1 MYGYDY
7 YPNNSITETVSTID
21 NMAIWLIVSLVLA
34 IIGGV
39 TIYFLF
45 VKSDKKIENKN
56 LEWIKNFLNFKK
68 MLIEDLLKI
77 SYLILAIFIT
87 LYSFALIAVNFFG
100 FVLVLTLGNLMLRL
114 VYEASL
120 VLIMIWKNTTEIN
133 KKLKK

>member
-39 TIYFLF
+39 TVYFLF
-45 VKSDKKIENKN
+45 VKSDKKVENKN

>member
-7 YPNNSITETVSTID
+7 YPSNSITTSVDSVG
-21 NMAIWLIVSLVLA
+21 NMAIWVIVSLVLA

-39 TIYFLF
+39 TAYFLF
-45 VKSDKKIENKN
+45 VKNDKKLENKN
-56 LEWIKNFLNFKK
+56 LMWLKNFLNFKK

-77 SYLILAIFIT
+77 TYLILAIFIT
-87 LYSFALIAVNFFG
+87 LYSFALIAVNFFA

>member
-21 NMAIWLIVSLVLA
+21 NIAIWLIVSLVLA

-56 LEWIKNFLNFKK
+56 LEWFKNFLGFKK

-77 SYLILAIFIT
+77 TYLILAIFIT

-100 FVLVLTLGNLMLRL
+100 FVLVLTLGNLMLRI